1 MPLPTWTRHPFN
13 NASWIAVTMQLRSVQ
28 RPQHTQL
35 QNLGTVQQQCL
46 HMPVIYE
53 ITGALVRELIS
64 CFLHAVNGTFTRFL
78 IVWQA
83 LSAHRHQTSMV
94 VLVYHNGWCREA
106 LDYLFLML
114 ILLHYLPNIKFFKS
128 WFQAEFCNHHDGN
141 RPGTDI
147 LSSESFVFITTKWG
161 WELCHSDA
169 AHGSGQ
175 SLKFWYNWG
184 L

>member
-1 MPLPTWTRHPFN
+1 
-13 NASWIAVTMQLRSVQ
+13 MQLRSVQ

-83 LSAHRHQTSMV
+83 LSCTQA
-94 VLVYHNGWCREA
+94 
-106 LDYLFLML
+106 
-114 ILLHYLPNIKFFKS
+114 PNIHGCVS
-128 WFQAEFCNHHDGN
+128 
-141 RPGTDI
+141 
-147 LSSESFVFITTKWG
+147 LSQWLMQGSFGLFI
-161 WELCHSDA
+161 SDA
-169 AHGSGQ
+169 DSTSLSAQHQILQKLISSRVLQ
-175 SLKFWYNWG
+175 SS
-184 L
+184 